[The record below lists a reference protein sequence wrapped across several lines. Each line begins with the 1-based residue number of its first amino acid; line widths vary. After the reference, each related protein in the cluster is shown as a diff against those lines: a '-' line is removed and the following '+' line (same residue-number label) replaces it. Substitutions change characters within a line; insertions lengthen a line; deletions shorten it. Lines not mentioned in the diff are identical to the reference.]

1 MQAIQPLDIWS
12 DGVTK
17 TAVCLKLYLTYD
29 DLATRAA
36 LHYSLCDVDDVTIY
50 EGQVLI
56 TDQTYLDWGA
66 SGDSNAEA
74 YTIAAAQLNLTLI

>member
-1 MQAIQPLDIWS
+1 MKEILPLDIWS
-12 DGVTK
+12 NGETL

-29 DLATRAA
+29 DLATMAA
-36 LHYSLCDVDDVTIY
+36 LHYSLCDANDVTIY

-56 TDQTYLDWGA
+56 TDSVYTTWGA

-74 YTIAAAQLNLTLI
+74 YTIAAAQLNLTLV